1 MIFVDVQQSDTV
13 TDTVQHS
20 ARFRSSLLL
29 FLAKRCDFMLHLFT
43 NGLLYFY
50 KHFIRGGEKDSKE
63 SIKGVDFKRRPIIL
77 PSTWHIKK
85 CKTCKVP
92 VNCWSRIITCEGDPP
107 CSVHQVPGHLSLPSL
122 SNSPTPP
129 LRRTSIGFLTAA
141 HNWAHPYTPS
151 STIHKLRP
159 NLTFV
164 HCTACLGLNCLR
176 HLKVDLWK
184 VSTFKGAG
192 M

>member
-1 MIFVDVQQSDTV
+1 
-13 TDTVQHS
+13 
-20 ARFRSSLLL
+20 
-29 FLAKRCDFMLHLFT
+29 MLHLFT
-43 NGLLYFY
+43 NGLLYIY
-50 KHFIRGGEKDSKE
+50 KRFIRGGEKDSKQ
-63 SIKGVDFKRRPIIL
+63 SITTGVDFKRKPIL
-77 PSTWHIKK
+77 PSTWHIKM
-85 CKTCKVP
+85 CKTCV
-92 VNCWSRIITCEGDPP
+92 VQVGCWSRIITCEGDPP